1 MAADLR
7 VELEPGMIV
16 TVLGAPGLAE
26 PLAHQLVRQLLRHAL
41 AHPHDPV
48 PQHFAD
54 GLVLP
59 KSAHLPGEGRTNTR
73 KEMTTTLETGL
84 WPNPLILSTQLEAS

>member
-1 MAADLR
+1 MSLTEVMAADLR

-41 AHPHDPV
+41 AHLHDPV

-59 KSAHLPGEGRTNTR
+59 KSAHLPGEGRTNTP
-73 KEMTTTLETGL
+73 KEMPTTPGSYRDWLV
-84 WPNPLILSTQLEAS
+84 A